1 MQHRRSPPTFE
12 AASSQHL
19 SQLHR
24 DALAY
29 FTAAPAQPEKPSTPL
44 RPAPSQPWWLCIMGI
59 GWAALIVFAM
69 TTDLGMGESDADAA
83 TRSFIGE
90 VDAVALSSSEA
101 SPPERQPP
109 KAWWT
114 SEVMD
119 LDPSVNGSAAEVVC
133 SGCDLASRLAAS
145 APPPPAAEVDS
156 RNASSE
162 DGAGVVEG
170 GNTAAVV
177 VAGGAASGG
186 VVGGAHVSA
195 GGAAPGGEPL
205 PLGVACTPAR
215 KGDASV
221 SMCESFCLA
230 KAAKFHC
237 VLCKCKSCSFCPA
250 QAAPTNATV

>member
-1 MQHRRSPPTFE
+1 
-12 AASSQHL
+12 
-19 SQLHR
+19 
-24 DALAY
+24 
-29 FTAAPAQPEKPSTPL
+29 
-44 RPAPSQPWWLCIMGI
+44 
-59 GWAALIVFAM
+59 
-69 TTDLGMGESDADAA
+69 
-83 TRSFIGE
+83 
-90 VDAVALSSSEA
+90 
-101 SPPERQPP
+101 
-109 KAWWT
+109 
-114 SEVMD
+114 MD

-230 KAAKFHC
+230 KAPLPWAALSIAGMRAAKFHC